1 MTLTATTEAE
11 LLALPADDYMNDVQQ
26 QFFREL
32 LLAQRA
38 ELQARIDEEFTEL
51 RQPDISSDVADIGA
65 AEEQRQWQL
74 RLLEREK
81 KLLDKID
88 QALERLARG
97 EYGWCPGPA
106 PRFGASRVAAPNGA
120 MAGRRSA
127 GAGRREWWSLAK
139 SRNAAWR
146 HLPRN
151 PKGRASFCAV
161 RCCSTAHLEHQTSR
175 LAPSPAQK
183 LAPARPRRNGGGRPS
198 IGEPIGLKRLLLRP
212 TATLCIE
219 AKERQEQ
226 REKHQRDRD

>member
-1 MTLTATTEAE
+1 MPLTVTTEAE
-11 LLALPADDYMNDVQQ
+11 LLAQPADDYMNDAQQ

-32 LLAQRA
+32 LLTQRA

-51 RQPDISSDVADIGA
+51 RQPETSSDVADIGA

-97 EYGWCPGPA
+97 EYGWCA
-106 PRFGASRVAAPNGA
+106 
-120 MAGRRSA
+120 
-127 GAGRREWWSLAK
+127 E
-139 SRNAAWR
+139 
-146 HLPRN
+146 
-151 PKGRASFCAV
+151 
-161 RCCSTAHLEHQTSR
+161 T
-175 LAPSPAQK
+175 
-183 LAPARPRRNGGGRPS
+183 
-198 IGEPIGLKRLLLRP
+198 GEPIGLKRLLLRP

>member
-1 MTLTATTEAE
+1 MTLTMPTEAE
-11 LLALPADDYMNDVQQ
+11 LLAQPADDYMNDAQQ

-32 LLAQRA
+32 LLTQRA
-38 ELQARIDEEFTEL
+38 ELQARIEEEFTEL
-51 RQPDISSDVADIGA
+51 RQPDTSSDVADIGA

-97 EYGWCPGPA
+97 EYGWCA
-106 PRFGASRVAAPNGA
+106 
-120 MAGRRSA
+120 
-127 GAGRREWWSLAK
+127 E
-139 SRNAAWR
+139 
-146 HLPRN
+146 
-151 PKGRASFCAV
+151 
-161 RCCSTAHLEHQTSR
+161 T
-175 LAPSPAQK
+175 
-183 LAPARPRRNGGGRPS
+183 
-198 IGEPIGLKRLLLRP
+198 GEPIGLRRLLLRP